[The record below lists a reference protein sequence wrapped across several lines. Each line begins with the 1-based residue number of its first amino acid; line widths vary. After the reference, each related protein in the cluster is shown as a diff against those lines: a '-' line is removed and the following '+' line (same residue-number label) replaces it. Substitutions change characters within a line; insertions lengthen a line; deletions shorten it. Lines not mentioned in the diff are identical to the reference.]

1 MKIKLPIGL
10 EGYKFTVVELLNL
23 TIIAIDE
30 SNILVSVK
38 DENKA
43 PVTDLEVGN
52 FKVIDADTNSTIGL
66 EQVIS
71 DYDEKEQ
78 LIYRLVCNCTVPT
91 PVVVEVWS
99 PENIHAIAKY
109 SP

>member
-1 MKIKLPIGL
+1 M
-10 EGYKFTVVELLNL
+10 
-23 TIIAIDE
+23 
-30 SNILVSVK
+30 
-38 DENKA
+38 
-43 PVTDLEVGN
+43 
-52 FKVIDADTNSTIGL
+52 IDANTNSTL
-66 EQVIS
+66 EDIEVIS